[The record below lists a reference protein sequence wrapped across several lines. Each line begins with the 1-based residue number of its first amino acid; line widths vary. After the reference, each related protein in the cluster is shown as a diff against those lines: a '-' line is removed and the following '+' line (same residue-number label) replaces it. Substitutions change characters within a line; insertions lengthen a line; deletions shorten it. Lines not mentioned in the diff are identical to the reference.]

1 MGTRY
6 LTRQMRFPF
15 RLVCVSFAATP
26 LVHSRDGVRQKPN
39 FWGPLSTPVEFMDGT
54 MRQVTITTQLM
65 RDFGRISASSIS
77 CVVVEDV
84 STRLD
89 TKQSADC
96 WQCVNARGTHTH
108 TIHVHISFALSRGD
122 RKAVCQTTSQH
133 FDSAGW
139 HERTDAIHLNYLTRP
154 QPNR

>member
-1 MGTRY
+1 MRNRTMGTRY

-77 CVVVEDV
+77 CVLLLKTFPLGWTPNKVLTVDNV
-84 STRLD
+84 WMLV
-89 TKQSADC
+89 A
-96 WQCVNARGTHTH
+96 HTH
-108 TIHVHISFALSRGD
+108 TLFTFTFHLHCHGATERQCVKQLLNTLIRPVG
-122 RKAVCQTTSQH
+122 TSAPMR
-133 FDSAGW
+133 F
-139 HERTDAIHLNYLTRP
+139 T
-154 QPNR
+154 